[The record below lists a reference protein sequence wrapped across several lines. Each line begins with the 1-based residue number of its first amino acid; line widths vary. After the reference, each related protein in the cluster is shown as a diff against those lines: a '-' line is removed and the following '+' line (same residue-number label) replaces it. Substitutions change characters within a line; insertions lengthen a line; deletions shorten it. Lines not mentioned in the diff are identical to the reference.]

1 MNYAAYVA
9 MVAERLRQ
17 AGFTLEALPEEFA
30 GRLALA
36 VSRQEAWGRL
46 SIALPV
52 RLNQDDPAER
62 QDLARACAG
71 WLRSDRGD
79 GPWQMILLFP
89 FDRRVA
95 DEEAEA
101 VAALGEQDP
110 EGAWGLIPWCAD
122 LEVGLLDQHRGFPPV
137 GPEVAQILAEVPED
151 STPRGAVGTA
161 GSEPAAPRLAGRR
174 SAATRP
180 AGPRR
185 VRRMGDFPGTRVI
198 LALTI
203 AYYLWTVLMGGGLT
217 RLVSGPDGM
226 ALVLWGANFSVLTL
240 AEQGQQWRLVS
251 HLFVHGGALHLAFN
265 MWALWQVGRYIE
277 AIYGSARMIFIYI
290 VAGVAGGIASVALRP
305 GLVISVGA
313 SGAILGLMGAL
324 IYFAT
329 TVRHRRVDWQGILT
343 PVAINLMFGLVYGRV
358 DNYAHVGGLI
368 GGLLAGFIAGVPGE
382 RSGWRRFG
390 APALGLLVG
399 LLVAGV
405 VPLRHIST
413 LLP

>member
-1 MNYAAYVA
+1 MNYGAYV
-9 MVAERLRQ
+9 VLVSYRLRQ
-17 AGFTLEALPEEFA
+17 VGFLTEEFPPELE
-30 GRLALA
+30 GRLALV
-36 VSRQEAWGRL
+36 VSRREPWGRL
-46 SIALPV
+46 SVVLPA
-52 RLNQDDPAER
+52 RLNLTDPQER
-62 QDLARACAG
+62 AALAGDCAA
-71 WLRSDRGD
+71 WVRSGRGEE
-79 GPWQMILLFP
+79 PWQMILLFP

-101 VAALGEQDP
+101 VAALEERDP
-110 EGAWGLIPWCAD
+110 DGSWGLIPWCAD

-137 GPEVAQILAEVPED
+137 GPEVAQILTDVPEEPA
-151 STPRGAVGTA
+151 PRRAERAEGPVR
-161 GSEPAAPRLAGRR
+161 AAPR
-174 SAATRP
+174 
-180 AGPRR
+180 
-185 VRRMGDFPGTRVI
+185 RMPQIGDFPATRVI
-198 LALTI
+198 LALTV
-203 AYYLWTVLMGGGLT
+203 AYYLWTVLMGGGLS

-226 ALVLWGANFSVLTL
+226 ALILWGANFSLLTL

-277 AIYGSARMIFIYI
+277 AIYGSARMLFIYF

-305 GLVISVGA
+305 GLVVSVGA

-329 TVRHRRVDWQGILT
+329 TVRHRRVDWQGLLT

-368 GGLLAGFIAGVPGE
+368 GGLLAGFVAGVPGE
-382 RSGWRRFG
+382 RGGWRRFG
-390 APALGLLVG
+390 VPALGLVVA